1 MYRRTS
7 RQISLLAEGR
17 HLPPSSRA
25 RLEGTWAIDFYREVF
40 PVLLRCEDAFKD
52 LYANGNGRPNYPVAV
67 VLGILLLEEW
77 FNLSDQA
84 ALDAF
89 SFDLRW
95 QVALGVAAHDAYLSR
110 PSLVEFRQ
118 RLVREDQDMT
128 RVRTVF
134 DALSRAAIQGLKLG
148 VAVQRLDSTRV
159 VSNIQT
165 RGRVDLFQKTLVH
178 FLRWL
183 KDSAPSALGA
193 LPSALRRWFEAR
205 IAEES
210 WDGASDEK
218 WREEL
223 QQLGAWLHLVIEL
236 FADKPMIT
244 ASEPYQLVVRL
255 FQEHCDLVEADEP
268 SGQTPPGDKPAP
280 RVKVRSKPKTPG
292 TSLQSPFDPDA
303 GYGHKGTGYHV
314 QIAETCGNKDPQ
326 KAHYQAEIITDFEV
340 HGAGVTDHE
349 KAMPTVERLSD
360 NGLRPDVLV
369 VDTGYVYGATLVAAE
384 EAKIELRGPVS
395 RTNLPDEFIGRD
407 AFTFDPETGHALA
420 CPEGHA
426 PVRHVYRTTDDAR
439 RDKLH
444 AKFDARTCMIC
455 PRKKACCVR
464 GPNSGKGDY
473 HLDIERDLRL
483 RDERLTL
490 QTTREW
496 RKSYAIR
503 SGIEATNSELKRHH
517 GLGRLRVRR
526 KPRVTLSIAF
536 KLMACNSRRWLKAS
550 QAARGA

>member
-7 RQISLLAEGR
+7 RQIPLLGEGR
-17 HLPPSSRA
+17 NLPPSVRA

-40 PVLLRCEDAFKD
+40 PVLLRCEDTFKD
-52 LYANGNGRPNYPVAV
+52 LYAHGNGRPNYPVAV

-89 SFDLRW
+89 SFDVRW

-118 RLVREDQDMT
+118 RLVREDQDMK
-128 RVRTVF
+128 RVRKVF

-148 VAVQRLDSTRV
+148 DAVQRLDSTRV

-183 KDSAPSALGA
+183 KESAPKGWDA
-193 LPSALRRWFEAR
+193 LPAALRRWFEAR
-205 IAEES
+205 VEGEG

-223 QQLGAWLHLVIEL
+223 QQLGTWLHLVIER
-236 FADKPMIT
+236 FADKPMI
-244 ASEPYQLVVRL
+244 AGAEPYQLVVRL
-255 FQEHCDLVEADEP
+255 FNEHCELVESDDP
-268 SGQTPPGDKPAP
+268 SGQTPPSDRPAP
-280 RVKVRSKPKTPG
+280 RVKVRNKPKIPG
-292 TSLQSPFDPDA
+292 TSLQSPYDPDA
-303 GYGHKGTGYHV
+303 GFGHKGSGYHV

-326 KAHYQAEIITDFEV
+326 KTHYQAEIITDFEV
-340 HGAGVTDHE
+340 HGAGVTDHDQ
-349 KAMPTVERLSD
+349 AMPAVARLSD

-395 RTNLPDEFIGRD
+395 RTNLPKEFIGRD
-407 AFTFDPETGHALA
+407 AFTFDPETGHVLA
-420 CPEGHA
+420 CPAGHA
-426 PVRHVYRTTDDAR
+426 PVRHVRRTTDVAR

-444 AKFDARTCMIC
+444 AKFDARICMTCEKRQLCI
-455 PRKKACCVR
+455 VR

-473 HLDIERDLRL
+473 HLDIERDLRA
-483 RDERLTL
+483 RDERLK
-490 QTTREW
+490 QQKTREW

-503 SGIEATNSELKRHH
+503 SGVEATNSELKRQH

-536 KLMACNSRRWLKAS
+536 KLMACNSKRWIRAS
-550 QAARGA
+550 RASRGA